1 MSCRR
6 VLFVQLPI
14 PPAGPEP
21 IRGNVPLAAGYL
33 ILYARR
39 RGLDRHFDFSI
50 LPPTVANTYSDLAL
64 VEAILAGEPSVVGFS
79 CYLWNIDRTL
89 WIAERLKERR
99 PELLVVL
106 GGPEIS
112 GDNAWVLNHR
122 CIDVAVVGEGE
133 QTFADLLE
141 QLKDGGSPRPGP
153 QGLYVRGRSLGP
165 PPFRHP
171 LPSLDE
177 ISSPYLEGILDAA
190 DEKLLL
196 LETIRGCIFNC
207 KFCYYPK
214 SYDGLY
220 FVPEEKIVANL
231 RHATERGV
239 TEVVLL
245 DPTLNQRKDF
255 HGFLKL
261 LAQCNPNHQWTYFGE
276 LRGEGI
282 KEETAKLLREA
293 NFTEVEVGLQSV
305 DPRAQELMDRKN
317 GIKAFERGATAMM
330 NAGLRVKVDLIIGL
344 PGDTPTSVR
353 EGLHYLHRTGLYH
366 DVQVFQLSV
375 LPGTAFRQEA
385 AELGLKYQPRPPYY
399 VLETPTMSLAAM
411 AELMAEAQELFQC
424 EFDAPP
430 TPRLESST
438 MPALTQGHA
447 TPVDFIA
454 IDLDESIDPLP
465 PASRRAQAMTIRFV
479 AEDFGKAREAACSA
493 VRELLRDNPHSTLEI
508 VLDSPR
514 GIEAVT
520 PAVLESLQ
528 AACLEAPSYL
538 DRFYAF
544 QPGRARGAK
553 RIVILAPIAQR
564 EAVDPQILESL
575 GASATILWTGAGETI
590 ETFEFAEYEEAAAS

>member
-1 MSCRR
+1 MSRGR
-6 VLFVQLPI
+6 ILFAQLPI
-14 PPAGPEP
+14 PPVGPQP

-39 RGLDRHFDFSI
+39 RGLDRDFDFSI
-50 LPPTVANTYSDLAL
+50 LPPSISNTASDLGL
-64 VEAILAGEPSVVGFS
+64 VEAILAEAPTVVGFS

-89 WIAERLKERR
+89 WIAERLKARR
-99 PELLVVL
+99 PDLLIVL

-112 GDNAWVLNHR
+112 GDNAWVLNHPA
-122 CIDVAVVGEGE
+122 IDVAVIGEGE
-133 QTFADLLE
+133 QTFAELLV
-141 QLKDGGSPRPGP
+141 QLRDDGLPRPGP
-153 QGLYVRGRSLGP
+153 PGLFVRGRSLGA

-171 LPSLDE
+171 LPTLDE
-177 ISSPYLEGILDAA
+177 VSSPYLEGILDAA

-196 LETIRGCIFNC
+196 LETIRGCIFKC

-231 RHATERGV
+231 RHAADRGV
-239 TEVVLL
+239 EEVVLL

-261 LAQCNPNHQWTYFGE
+261 LAKCNPNHQWTYFGE

-282 KEETAKLLREA
+282 KEETAKLLRAA
-293 NFTEVEVGLQSV
+293 NFTEVEIGLQSI

-330 NAGLRVKVDLIIGL
+330 DAGLRVKVDLIIGL
-344 PGDTPTSVR
+344 PGDTAASVR
-353 EGLHYLHRTGLYH
+353 EGLRYLHRTGLYH

-385 AELGLKYQPRPPYY
+385 AELGLRYQPRPPYY
-399 VLETPTMSLAAM
+399 VLETPTMSLAEM
-411 AELMAEAQELFQC
+411 ADLMAEAQELFQC
-424 EFDAPP
+424 EFDAPAS
-430 TPRLESST
+430 PRLDFTPLDGAARIESI
-438 MPALTQGHA
+438 
-447 TPVDFIA
+447 V
-454 IDLDESIDPLP
+454 IDLDEDPVSLP
-465 PASRRAQAMTIRFV
+465 PPERRAQALTLWFK
-479 AEDFGKAREAACSA
+479 ADDFRVHTDRAAQIA
-493 VRELLRDNPHSTLEI
+493 AELLRDNPQTTLQI
-508 VLDSPR
+508 VFEPR
-514 GIEAVT
+514 IGLQGIT
-520 PAVLESLQ
+520 PGVLESVQ

-553 RIVILAPIAQR
+553 RLVVLAPISDRSAADPATF
-564 EAVDPQILESL
+564 EAL
-575 GASATILWTGAGETI
+575 GAAATIVWTGVADATELD
-590 ETFEFAEYEEAAAS
+590 FAEFEEAAV

>member
-1 MSCRR
+1 MSRRR
-6 VLFVQLPI
+6 VLLVQLPI
-14 PPAGPEP
+14 PPVGPQP

-50 LPPTVANTYSDLAL
+50 LPPKVANTYSDLGL
-64 VEAILAGEPSVVGFS
+64 VEAILAENPSVVGFS

-89 WIAERLKERR
+89 WIAERLKARR

-112 GDNAWVLNHR
+112 GDNAWVLNHSAV
-122 CIDVAVVGEGE
+122 DVAVIGEGE

-141 QLKDGGSPRPGP
+141 QLRDDGKPRSGP
-153 QGLYVRGRSLGP
+153 PGLYVRGRSLGP

-231 RHATERGV
+231 RHAAERGV
-239 TEVVLL
+239 EEVVLL

-261 LAQCNPNHQWTYFGE
+261 LATCNPNRQWTYFGE

-282 KEETAKLLREA
+282 KPETAKLLREA
-293 NFTEVEVGLQSV
+293 NFTEVEVGLQSI

-330 NAGLRVKVDLIIGL
+330 DAGLRVKVDLIIGL
-344 PGDTPTSVR
+344 PGDTVESVR
-353 EGLHYLHRTGLYH
+353 EGLRYLHRTGLYH

-385 AELGLKYQPRPPYY
+385 PDLGLRYQPRPPYY
-399 VLETPTMSLAAM
+399 VLETPTMSLAEM
-411 AELMAEAQELFQC
+411 ADLMAEAQELFDC

-430 TPRLESST
+430 PPRLESRSIEIGAVVECIRVNLDNA
-438 MPALTQGHA
+438 P
-447 TPVDFIA
+447 IA
-454 IDLDESIDPLP
+454 PPLP
-465 PASRRAQAMTIRFV
+465 TLRAQALTVWFESM
-479 AEDFGKAREAACSA
+479 DFTQAADRAASA
-493 VRELLRDNPHSTLEI
+493 VRDLLRDNPHSTLEI
-508 VLDSPR
+508 VLDSPN
-514 GIEAVT
+514 GLDSLTAS
-520 PAVLESLQ
+520 VLEAIQS
-528 AACLEAPSYL
+528 ATLESPSYL

-553 RIVILAPIAQR
+553 RIVVLAPISQR
-564 EAVDPQILESL
+564 ETIDPSLLETF
-575 GASATILWTGAGETI
+575 GATATILWTGVGESAD
-590 ETFEFAEYEEAAAS
+590 ELDFAEFEEAAV

>member
-1 MSCRR
+1 MSRGR
-6 VLFVQLPI
+6 ILFVQLPI
-14 PPAGPEP
+14 PPVGPQP

-33 ILYARR
+33 NLYARR
-39 RGLDRHFDFSI
+39 RGLERDFDFAI
-50 LPPTVANTYSDLAL
+50 LPPTVANTASDLGL
-64 VEAILAGEPSVVGFS
+64 VEAILAEAPSVVGFS

-89 WIAERLKERR
+89 WIAERLKARQ
-99 PELLVVL
+99 PDLLIVL

-112 GDNAWVLNHR
+112 GDNAWVLNHPAV
-122 CIDVAVVGEGE
+122 DVAVIGEGE
-133 QTFADLLE
+133 QTFADLLV
-141 QLKDGGSPRPGP
+141 QLRDDGSPRPGP
-153 QGLYVRGRSLGP
+153 PGLYVRGRSLGP

-177 ISSPYLEGILDAA
+177 VSSPYLEGILDAG

-196 LETIRGCIFNC
+196 LETIRGCIFKC

-231 RHATERGV
+231 RHAAERGV
-239 TEVVLL
+239 EEVVLL

-261 LAQCNPNHQWTYFGE
+261 LSQCNPKHQWTYFGE

-282 KEETAKLLREA
+282 KGETAKLLRAA
-293 NFTEVEVGLQSV
+293 NFTEVEIGLQSI

-330 NAGLRVKVDLIIGL
+330 DAGLRVKVDLIIGL
-344 PGDTPTSVR
+344 PGDTAASVR
-353 EGLHYLHRTGLYH
+353 EGLRYLHRTGLYH

-385 AELGLKYQPRPPYY
+385 AELGLRYQPRPPYY
-399 VLETPTMSLAAM
+399 VLETPTMSLAEM
-411 AELMAEAQELFQC
+411 ADLMAEAQELFQC
-424 EFDAPP
+424 EFDAPAP
-430 TPRLESST
+430 PRLEF
-438 MPALTQGHA
+438 
-447 TPVDFIA
+447 TPLVDAVRIES
-454 IDLDESIDPLP
+454 IVVDLDEAPTPLSP
-465 PASRRAQAMTIRFV
+465 PERRAQALTLWL
-479 AEDFGKAREAACSA
+479 KANNFRDHMERSSGIASQ
-493 VRELLRDNPHSTLEI
+493 LLRDNPHTTLQI
-508 VLDSPR
+508 VFEPR
-514 GIEAVT
+514 TGLQGIT
-520 PAVLESLQ
+520 PGVLESVQ

-553 RIVILAPIAQR
+553 RLVLLAPIAER
-564 EAVDPQILESL
+564 NAADPAALEAL
-575 GASATILWTGAGETI
+575 GAAATIVWTGAGDATELD
-590 ETFEFAEYEEAAAS
+590 FAEFEEAAV

>member
-1 MSCRR
+1 MSRRR

-50 LPPTVANTYSDLAL
+50 LPPTVANTHSDLGI
-64 VEAILAGEPSVVGFS
+64 VEAILAEEPSVVGFS
-79 CYLWNIDRTL
+79 CYLWNIDRSL

-122 CIDVAVVGEGE
+122 CVDVAVVGEGE

-153 QGLYVRGRSLGP
+153 PGLYVRGRSLGP

-190 DEKLLL
+190 DDKLLL

-220 FVPEEKIVANL
+220 FVPEEKIIANL
-231 RHATERGV
+231 NHAAERGV

-282 KEETAKLLREA
+282 KDETAKLLRAA
-293 NFTEVEVGLQSV
+293 NFTEVEVGLQSI

-317 GIKAFERGATAMM
+317 GIKAFERGTTAMM

-385 AELGLKYQPRPPYY
+385 AELGLKFQPRPPYY

-430 TPRLESST
+430 PIDSVAVRSANGRPFAERKATLSTSVRTAGNRFGTQRIFHPGEFGGVPSRTANDSGGVPDSLPSQKGHSST
-438 MPALTQGHA
+438 G
-447 TPVDFIA
+447 
-454 IDLDESIDPLP
+454 
-465 PASRRAQAMTIRFV
+465 
-479 AEDFGKAREAACSA
+479 
-493 VRELLRDNPHSTLEI
+493 VRSG
-508 VLDSPR
+508 VS
-514 GIEAVT
+514 
-520 PAVLESLQ
+520 
-528 AACLEAPSYL
+528 
-538 DRFYAF
+538 
-544 QPGRARGAK
+544 
-553 RIVILAPIAQR
+553 
-564 EAVDPQILESL
+564 
-575 GASATILWTGAGETI
+575 ASALSGFSARSGATTTHQPVI
-590 ETFEFAEYEEAAAS
+590 